1 MIYYTYVTRTFIFY
15 FKWDQKI
22 ILSPLLKL
30 YSIESIPKIY
40 TVILTV
46 YIHIEI

>member
-1 MIYYTYVTRTFIFY
+1 MIYYSYLTRIFIFY
-15 FKWDQKI
+15 IKWDQKI

-30 YSIESIPKIY
+30 YSIESIPKIC

-46 YIHIEI
+46 YIYTEI